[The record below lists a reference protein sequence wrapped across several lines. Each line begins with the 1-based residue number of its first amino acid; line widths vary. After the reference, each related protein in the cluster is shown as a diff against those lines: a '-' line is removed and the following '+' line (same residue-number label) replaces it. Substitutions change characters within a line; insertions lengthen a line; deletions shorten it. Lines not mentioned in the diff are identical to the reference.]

1 MSIDKLEYLYNKRVV
16 LTNNDNY
23 THAIIM
29 NTYMPELN
37 IPKENVVSIA
47 HEPNFWL
54 FNFNNEYKNR
64 YIEYATKHISRRFVG
79 DKEDLPDTFIEG
91 QSFLFYNKDHF
102 YNTPKNKFCSIVVSN
117 RNEGLNYNYRHDM
130 LKAILK
136 TDLPIDIYGRGT
148 IYYNDVNDNRIK
160 FPMDC
165 TENNPFGIDPYIDY
179 KFHICIENVIS
190 NNYFS
195 EKIINPLL
203 SNSIPIYYG
212 CKTIDS
218 YFNNIIKLSG
228 DVSKDIEML
237 THIYNTKDSYV
248 NNNKYSTVLDKN
260 NVFNNLHILFDN
272 IKLKPK
278 LDIKIFIIHY
288 EKLHE
293 RKEFIIKQLEREQ
306 ITDYEFITI
315 DRDELTKADIAPFEN
330 GFSKPLI
337 ANFLSHIYA
346 YNQIKTNNYNYN
358 LILEDDAILCK
369 NFYGKLQLY
378 LEQLPYDYD
387 AVFIGDGCDIDE
399 HHINILDQ
407 KENTNIYNYNGKYKC
422 KCTDSY
428 LISSK
433 CANKI
438 IENFDSCKKNINK
451 INEPIDYFLN
461 NVFELLNVFWCE
473 PTLVKQGTIIGLFP
487 SSVNNAMQHFDSGL
501 NPKLLTCYKSP
512 FSKIRVGKDY
522 DGGYVICNIQNI
534 EYNLLLSCGISDDI
548 SFEEEFC
555 KMYKNSICY
564 AYDGTIESINII
576 NTNITFYKQNIN
588 NFNDDHNTN
597 LHSVIDRFDN
607 IFLKMD
613 IEGYEITW
621 IKTLSDEQLNK
632 ISQIVIEF
640 HFPFNNDEKE
650 VFLKLNKTF
659 CLVHFHANNCC
670 GVRNHNNVIIP
681 NVFECT
687 YLNRKYFN
695 NYYELNQDNIPS
707 KLDMK
712 NVLDKDEIIIDYEP
726 FVTKF

>member
-1 MSIDKLEYLYNKRVV
+1 
-16 LTNNDNY
+16 
-23 THAIIM
+23 
-29 NTYMPELN
+29 
-37 IPKENVVSIA
+37 
-47 HEPNFWL
+47 
-54 FNFNNEYKNR
+54 
-64 YIEYATKHISRRFVG
+64 
-79 DKEDLPDTFIEG
+79 
-91 QSFLFYNKDHF
+91 
-102 YNTPKNKFCSIVVSN
+102 
-117 RNEGLNYNYRHDM
+117 
-130 LKAILK
+130 
-136 TDLPIDIYGRGT
+136 LPIDIYGRGT

-195 EKIINPLL
+195 EKIVNPLL

-288 EKLHE
+288 EKLHQ

-306 ITDYEFITI
+306 IIDYEFITI
-315 DRDELTKADIAPFEN
+315 DRDELTNTDIELFEN

-337 ANFLSHIYA
+337 ARFLSHIYA
-346 YNQIKTNNYNYN
+346 YKQIETNNYNYN
-358 LILEDDAILCK
+358 LILEDDAILCT

-399 HHINILDQ
+399 HHKNKLDQ
-407 KENTNIYNYNGKYKC
+407 KEDTNIYNYNGKNKC

-428 LISSK
+428 LISNK

-438 IENFDSCKKNINK
+438 IQRFDSVKNKIKK

-461 NVFELLNVFWCE
+461 NAFESLNVFWCE
-473 PTLVKQGTIIGLFP
+473 PTLVKQGTIQGLFE
-487 SSVNNAMQHFDSGL
+487 SSVNNGMQQFHIGF
-501 NPKLLTCYKSP
+501 NPKVLTCYKPP
-512 FSKIRVGKDY
+512 FTKIRVGKDY
-522 DGGYVICNIQNI
+522 DGGYVICNIPNI
-534 EYNLLLSCGISDDI
+534 EYSLLLSCGICDDI

-555 KMYKNSICY
+555 KMYKKSLCY

-576 NTNITFYKQNIN
+576 NKNITFYKQNIN

-597 LHSVIDRFDN
+597 LHSLIDRFDN

-613 IEGYEITW
+613 IEGYEIPW

-712 NVLDKDEIIIDYEP
+712 NVLDKDDISIDYEP